1 MSDKQNYKAKFLL
14 GMVAMTTLA
23 SLPVVVF
30 NANNIANATTSDGSR
45 DLLLKEHTKS
55 SSNLTEN
62 LVLEELEAHDSSFD
76 GCDLQLCNRC

>member
-14 GMVAMTTLA
+14 GMVAMTSFA
-23 SLPVVVF
+23 SLSVVAF
-30 NANNIANATTSDGSR
+30 SGNNIANATTSDGYS
-45 DLLLKEHTKS
+45 HTKS

-76 GCDLQLCNRC
+76 GCLCTRC